1 MYIIYYREEYMDVEK
16 LSMNIRWNELKNKW
30 SNVVGLIDEGLSLGF
45 FFCMSKYFFFYVFY
59 YSVDEEFLRF

>member
-1 MYIIYYREEYMDVEK
+1 MDVEK

-45 FFCMSKYFFFYVFY
+45 FFCMSKCFFFYVFY